1 MGLKIDRVQ
10 ELLAQSLGP
19 RCCSLQICDSF
30 CFLFD
35 IETGSLSFFCQES
48 SVVGEAFLG
57 ASDRKFMPNSAHHF
71 PLVG

>member
-1 MGLKIDRVQ
+1 LTESKSYWRSHLVLAVALYKSVIAFVFCLILRRV
-10 ELLAQSLGP
+10 AF
-19 RCCSLQICDSF
+19 R
-30 CFLFD
+30 
-35 IETGSLSFFCQES
+35 FFCQES